1 MSLTEAETI
10 LWCWA
15 DENSGVAISEDDLR
29 EAIWVVLE
37 GHEDIRHL
45 IYRIDELNLDDYR

>member
-1 MSLTEAETI
+1 MTEAETI